1 MTNNNEMP
9 SSAFVSNPEICVA
22 AVPSPPI
29 NSAFVSNPEIRVAA
43 VPSLPIKLKSETSS
57 EIIFIMHNPGNT
69 LTSGKPNTVKLTH
82 GRFNT
87 LTVFTLPRD
96 SEIGDWRLKSIILAQ
111 IRHTRKE
118 WLATTWLEGIAEYG
132 VGEDTSDAIIDL
144 VVSLGE
150 YRESLEKQ
158 EANLG
163 DSAQRELDHLRRIIE
178 RRSINNLT

>member
-1 MTNNNEMP
+1 MTNCNEIP
-9 SSAFVSNPEICVA
+9 SSAFVSNY
-22 AVPSPPI
+22 
-29 NSAFVSNPEIRVAA
+29 EIRVATM
-43 VPSLPIKLKSETSS
+43 PSSPIRLKSETSS
-57 EIIFIMHNPGNT
+57 EIVFKVHNPSNT
-69 LTSGKPNTVKLTH
+69 IISGQPNTVKLTH

-132 VGEDTSDAIIDL
+132 VGEDTSEAIIDL

-150 YRESLEKQ
+150 YQESLEKQ
-158 EANLG
+158 EAKLG
-163 DSAQRELDHLRRIIE
+163 DSAQRELDHLRRLIE